1 MENVDELLSSLIS
14 DIHSYTDKDPL
25 LPWLRAIRKIKDT
38 LPPKILKEK
47 LPAFLQ
53 KCAHTFELD
62 RRYRNDMRYIRVW
75 LHLMD
80 FVSDPKTLLSTME
93 VNRIGTNRSEFYLA
107 YALYYEK
114 CKKYDE
120 AERMYHVGVKKL
132 AEPLDKLQKSY
143 EQFLQRMEQRKN
155 NKRAQDLL
163 QHQEAKAARRPLS
176 LKSSDDKKTEG
187 SKSNGACC
195 LEGEQKGPE
204 IQSYAAQAV
213 ASDKNLKTKKDESK
227 KFRGDDTVVVKFV
240 DTAMVGKSE
249 AEDAC
254 HHGLV
259 DPTINMKEAMNA
271 INSMFREPLETVPLG
286 RKSHKNHSKENRSTK
301 NEFEVFVDENLDHG
315 IKPSGSLS
323 LQKRTEAS
331 QPHQEPLQIYIDGEE
346 HSETSNTNLSE
357 GGSASSTSQSNGFVF
372 LRPRDITSE
381 KSSDMDADSCRNSKF
396 REDTVVCKFVG
407 STILDEPEVENVC
420 HHGLVDPTINLKEAM
435 DDINNMFGKPIDFV
449 RKRRT
454 TKQEKASQSNSG
466 NDFGGFS
473 ILADDD
479 HLEQQVPPPPPKLPG
494 KSKECDLFEPTLL
507 TKEAMDDINK
517 MFNTPLNF

>member
-93 VNRIGTNRSEFYLA
+93 VNRIGTKRSEFYLA

-120 AERMYHVGVKKL
+120 AERMYHVGVKNL

-155 NKRAQDLL
+155 NRRI
-163 QHQEAKAARRPLS
+163 QHQEAKTARKPLS

-187 SKSNGACC
+187 SKSNGSCC
-195 LEGEQKGPE
+195 LEGVQKGPE
-204 IQSYAAQAV
+204 IQSYAAKAV

-271 INSMFREPLETVPLG
+271 INSMFREPLEIVPSG

-315 IKPSGSLS
+315 IKPSASLS

-346 HSETSNTNLSE
+346 HSEDSNTNLSE
-357 GGSASSTSQSNGFVF
+357 GGSASSTSQSYGFVF

-454 TKQEKASQSNSG
+454 TKQEKAPQSNRG

-479 HLEQQVPPPPPKLPG
+479 HLEQQVPPPPKLPG
-494 KSKECDLFEPTLL
+494 KSKERDLFEPTLL

-517 MFNTPLNF
+517 MFNMPLNF

>member
-1 MENVDELLSSLIS
+1 MANLDELLSSLIS
-14 DIHSYTDKDPL
+14 DIHSYTGKDPL

-93 VNRIGTNRSEFYLA
+93 LNRIGTKRSEFYQA

-120 AERMYHVGVKKL
+120 AEKMYHLGVKNL

-143 EQFLQRMEQRKN
+143 EQFLQRMEQRKS
-155 NKRAQDLL
+155 NKRTQKDLL
-163 QHQEAKAARRPLS
+163 KHQEAKAARRPLS
-176 LKSSDDKKTEG
+176 AKSSDDKKTEG
-187 SKSNGACC
+187 
-195 LEGEQKGPE
+195 
-204 IQSYAAQAV
+204 
-213 ASDKNLKTKKDESK
+213 SK

-271 INSMFREPLETVPLG
+271 INSMFREPLETVPLR
-286 RKSHKNHSKENRSTK
+286 RKSHKNHSKESRSTK

-315 IKPSGSLS
+315 IKTSGSSS

-331 QPHQEPLQIYIDGEE
+331 QPHQEPFQIYIDGEE
-346 HSETSNTNLSE
+346 HSETSNANLSE
-357 GGSASSTSQSNGFVF
+357 GGSASSASQSNGFVF
-372 LRPRDITSE
+372 LRPKDITSE
-381 KSSDMDADSCRNSKF
+381 KSSDMDADSRRNSKF

-449 RKRRT
+449 RKRRI
-454 TKQEKASQSNSG
+454 TKQEKAPQSNKG

-479 HLEQQVPPPPPKLPG
+479 HLEQQVPPPPTRKLHG
-494 KSKECDLFEPTLL
+494 KSKESDLFEPTLL

-517 MFNTPLNF
+517 MFNMPLNF